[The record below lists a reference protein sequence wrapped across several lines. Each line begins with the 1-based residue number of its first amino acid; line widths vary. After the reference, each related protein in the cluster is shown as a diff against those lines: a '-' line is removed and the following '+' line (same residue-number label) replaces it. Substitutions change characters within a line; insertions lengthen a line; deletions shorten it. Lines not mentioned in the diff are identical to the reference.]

1 MKNEIKFK
9 EYMTMLCELHD
20 KILSDMMKDLYWKVL
35 EPFNDEQCEDAF
47 KELIY
52 STRFFPKPVDL
63 IEILQGK
70 KQDQATLAWLDV
82 LGAVKAVGNYK
93 SVKFSNPAIHSVIN
107 AMGGWPQ
114 LCMMESKD
122 EKWKQKEFERL
133 YEVMTLRGGKHPAYL
148 PGTHENSNTP
158 AMIALYEERT
168 GKKFHQ
174 DIIAIGYE
182 EQKQIGFGG

>member
-35 EPFNDEQCEDAF
+35 EPFTDEECERAF

-70 KQDQATLAWLDV
+70 KTGSSDIGL
-82 LGAVKAVGNYK
+82 VG
-93 SVKFSNPAIHSVIN
+93 S
-107 AMGGWPQ
+107 
-114 LCMMESKD
+114 
-122 EKWKQKEFERL
+122 
-133 YEVMTLRGGKHPAYL
+133 
-148 PGTHENSNTP
+148 
-158 AMIALYEERT
+158 
-168 GKKFHQ
+168 
-174 DIIAIGYE
+174 
-182 EQKQIGFGG
+182 FGRY